1 MMRSCPGSIVSGS
14 VVRHRIIR
22 HRLLTPIARIVAALL
37 LGAPLASR
45 ADEGP
50 TPSGQKSDV
59 LQTVVI
65 TGSHIRRTNTETP
78 SPISV
83 LTAEDINK
91 QGYTSLADAI
101 RSSPA
106 DNSGTLTQAFSGA
119 MAGGASGVAL
129 RGLSVDA
136 TLVLMDGHRLAP
148 YPLADDGE
156 RPFVD
161 VSALP
166 LGIVDR
172 VEVLLDGA
180 SAIYGSDAIA
190 GVVNVITRKQF
201 TGLDLTAGAGA
212 SSRWD
217 GQSQRAA
224 ATWGS
229 GDLAAD
235 GHNIYVNVEFRH
247 QEAIAQEARGSYISA
262 LNLAPW
268 GGPDLRGGVINGSL
282 VLPGTTYSVPGQ
294 VAPLG
299 PLAAGA
305 AVPFYMLPGCAPQN
319 VIPNNGGCAWDTNL
333 YKKLQP
339 RTEGLNASAHW
350 SQSLEGDWLN
360 AVSANYF
367 LSQSEQYRQPNAY
380 LAGIPTVPFVWA
392 GAKTGIVNEF
402 DLTTTQILLAPT
414 SPDNPF
420 NPKSPYFAA
429 AGAFYG
435 PAAFAG
441 YVGQPAVFYGALTD
455 LGPQHTL
462 YYNHVYRLA
471 DDLTGAAG
479 GWDIAASLGYVRDAA
494 DITYIG
500 FVNTT
505 ALNAAFTSGK
515 LRVGQNQGLNSPS
528 YLASLEP
535 TLYDTAT
542 SDIAYISGNAT
553 RKLAPL
559 PGGDLAFAAGVEA
572 RYLRQNNPGEPGALE
587 GQTLM
592 DGSFYATGS
601 QSVEAGYIE
610 LDAPLL
616 HSLELNAAGRVDHY
630 TAAGTAFTPKF
641 GVKWSL
647 VPQLALRGT
656 FARGFRA
663 PSIAESGNAGTAS
676 SITPAPLD
684 PIRCP
689 VTGAAAD
696 CSGPGSGVALL
707 TQSNPNLKPEK
718 SRSFTLGVIV
728 EPLPQLNLTFDYF
741 NIKRSDE
748 ITPANYTLTNAVRT
762 PPPPGSKLPGPI
774 VEYVTPY
781 VNASDSLVSGVDAEL
796 RAQLPLGGFGK
807 LTLRVDVNHL
817 IQSQQTVDGTT
828 YVWVGTVGPTYL
840 SGATGTPA
848 SRGSAALDWTRGP
861 ITAGINYYYRS
872 AMRGIDESLGPTCIQ
887 LSDPNPHCYVAGF
900 GYASVYG
907 QYQWNAHLD
916 ITATVTNVTNR
927 LPPLDTA
934 TYGGQ
939 NYDPSFDQAG
949 AIGRYTEIL
958 FHYRY

>member
-1 MMRSCPGSIVSGS
+1 MMRSCPGSI
-14 VVRHRIIR
+14 
-22 HRLLTPIARIVAALL
+22 LTPIARGVAALL
-37 LGAPLASR
+37 LGMPFASQ

-50 TPSGQKSDV
+50 TPPVGKPDA

-65 TGSHIRRTNTETP
+65 TGSHIRRTDTETP
-78 SPISV
+78 SPVSV
-83 LTAEDINK
+83 MTADDINK

-101 RSSPA
+101 RAVPA

-148 YPLADDGE
+148 YPLGDDGE

-190 GVVNVITRKQF
+190 GVVNVITKKQF
-201 TGLDLTAGAGA
+201 TGFDVTAGAGA
-212 SSRWD
+212 TYRWD

-224 ATWGS
+224 ATWGI

-235 GHNIYVNVEFRH
+235 GHNFYVNVEFRH
-247 QEAIAQEARGSYISA
+247 QEAIAQEARGSYIAA
-262 LNLAPW
+262 LNLTPW
-268 GGPDLRGGVINGSL
+268 GGPDLRGGVITGSL
-282 VLPGTTYSVPGQ
+282 PLPGTTYSVPGQ

-305 AVPFYMLPGCAPQN
+305 SVPFYMLPGCAPQN
-319 VIPNNGGCAWDTNL
+319 VVPDNGGCAWDTNL

-350 SQSLEGDWLN
+350 SQSLDGDWLN

-380 LAGIPTVPFVWA
+380 LVGIPTVPFVWA
-392 GAKTGIVNEF
+392 GARTGIVNQF
-402 DLTTTQILLAPT
+402 DLATTQIVLPPT
-414 SPDNPF
+414 SADNPF

-429 AGAFYG
+429 AESFYG

-462 YYNHVYRLA
+462 YYNHVYRLV
-471 DDLTGAAG
+471 DDLTGTAG
-479 GWDIAASLGYVRDAA
+479 GWDLSAALGYVRDEA

-505 ALNAAFTSGK
+505 ALNAAFTSGT
-515 LRVGQNQGLNSPS
+515 LRVGQNQDLNSPS

-553 RKLAPL
+553 RRLAPL

-572 RYLRQNNPGEPGALE
+572 RYLRENNPGEPGAPE

-592 DGSFYATGS
+592 DGSFYAFGS
-601 QSVEAGYIE
+601 QSVEAGYVE
-610 LDAPLL
+610 LDAPVL

-630 TAAGTAFTPKF
+630 NEAGTAFTPKL
-641 GVKWSL
+641 GVKWSI

-663 PSIAESGNAGTAS
+663 PGIAESGNAGTAS
-676 SITPAPLD
+676 SIAPAPVD

-696 CSGPGSGVALL
+696 CSGAGSGVALL

-718 SRSFTLGVIV
+718 SRSFTLGVIA

-741 NIKRSDE
+741 NIKRTDE
-748 ITPANYTLTNAVRT
+748 ITPAPYTLTNAVRT
-762 PPPPGSKLPGPI
+762 PAPPGSALPGPI
-774 VEYVTPY
+774 VEYIIPY
-781 VNASDSLVSGVDAEL
+781 VNASYSLVSGVDAEL
-796 RAQLPLGGFGK
+796 RVGLPLGGLGK
-807 LTLRVDVNHL
+807 LTLRVDANHL

-828 YVWVGTVGPTYL
+828 YVWVGSVGPTSL

-848 SRGSAALDWTRGP
+848 SRGTAALDWTRGP
-861 ITAGINYYYRS
+861 VTAGVNYYYRS
-872 AMRGIDESLGPTCIQ
+872 AMRGVDEALGPNCIQ
-887 LSDPNPHCYVAGF
+887 LSATNPHCYVAGF

-939 NYDPSFDQAG
+939 NYDPSYDQAG
-949 AIGRYTEIL
+949 AIGRYLEIL

>member
-1 MMRSCPGSIVSGS
+1 MMRSGLDSIVGSIN
-14 VVRHRIIR
+14 RHGI
-22 HRLLTPIARIVAALL
+22 LARVFGALL
-37 LGAPLASR
+37 VATPLVVQ
-45 ADEGP
+45 ADDGP
-50 TPSGQKSDV
+50 PPPQKSSEQ
-59 LQTVVI
+59 LQTVVV
-65 TGSHIRRTNTETP
+65 TGSHIRRTDTETP
-78 SPISV
+78 SPVSV
-83 LTAEDINK
+83 LTAEDITK
-91 QGYTSLADAI
+91 QGFTSLADAI

-106 DNSGTLTQAFSGA
+106 DNSGTLSQAFSGA

-136 TLVLMDGHRLAP
+136 TLVLMDGHRLAT

-190 GVVNVITRKQF
+190 GVVNIITKKQF
-201 TGLDLTAGAGA
+201 TGFDFDAGAGA
-212 SSRWD
+212 TYRWD

-224 ATWGS
+224 ATWGT

-235 GHNIYVNVEFRH
+235 GHNFYVNVEFRH
-247 QEAIAQEARGSYISA
+247 QEAISQEARGSYISA
-262 LNLAPW
+262 LNLTPW

-282 VLPGTTYSVPGQ
+282 PLPGTTYSVPGQ
-294 VAPLG
+294 VAPLA

-305 AVPFYMLPGCAPQN
+305 SVPFYQLPGCAPQD
-319 VIPNNGGCAWDTNL
+319 VIPDNGGCAWDTNL

-339 RTEGLNASAHW
+339 RTEGLNVSAHW
-350 SQSLEGDWLN
+350 SQSLDGEWQN

-380 LAGIPTVPFVWA
+380 LVGIPTVPFVWA
-392 GAKTGIVNEF
+392 GAKTGIVNQF
-402 DLTTTQILLAPT
+402 DLATTQILLAPT

-429 AGAFYG
+429 AESFYG

-462 YYNHVYRLA
+462 YYNHVYRLV
-471 DDLTGAAG
+471 DDLTGTAGAWDLSAA
-479 GWDIAASLGYVRDAA
+479 LGYVRDQV
-494 DITYIG
+494 DITYLG
-500 FVNTT
+500 FVNTS
-505 ALNAAFTSGK
+505 ALNEAFASGT
-515 LRVGQNQGLNSPS
+515 LRVGQNQNLNSPA

-542 SDIAYISGNAT
+542 SDIAFISGNAT

-559 PGGDLAFAAGVEA
+559 PGGDLALAAGVEA
-572 RYLRQNNPGEPGALE
+572 RYLQENNPGEPGALQGE
-587 GQTLM
+587 TLM
-592 DGSFYATGS
+592 DGSFYAFGS
-601 QSVEAGYIE
+601 QSVEAGYVE
-610 LDAPLL
+610 LNAPLL
-616 HSLELNAAGRVDHY
+616 RSLEVNAAGRVDHY
-630 TAAGTAFTPKF
+630 NEAGTAFTPKF

-647 VPQLALRGT
+647 LPQLAFRGT

-663 PSIAESGNAGTAS
+663 PGIAESGNAGTAS
-676 SITPAPLD
+676 SIAPAPVD

-707 TQSNPNLKPEK
+707 TRSNPDLKPEK
-718 SRSFTLGVIV
+718 SRSFNLGVIV

-741 NIKRSDE
+741 NIKRTDE
-748 ITPANYTLTNAVRT
+748 ITPAPYTLEDAVRT
-762 PPPPGSKLPGPI
+762 PALPGSSLPGPI

-781 VNASDSLVSGVDAEL
+781 VNASYSLVSGVDAQL
-796 RAQLPLGGFGK
+796 KAVLPLGGLGT
-807 LTLRVDVNHL
+807 LTLRVDANHL
-817 IQSQQTVDGTT
+817 IQSQQTFDGVT
-828 YVWVGTVGPTYL
+828 YVWVGTVGPTSL

-848 SRGSAALDWTRGP
+848 SRGTATLDWTRGP
-861 ITAGINYYYRS
+861 VTAGVAYYYRS
-872 AMRGIDESLGPTCIQ
+872 AMRGVDESLGPTCLQ
-887 LSDPNPHCYVAGF
+887 LSATNPHCYVAGF
-900 GYASVYG
+900 GYATVYG
-907 QYQWNAHLD
+907 QYQWNARLD
-916 ITATVTNVTNR
+916 TTLTVTNVTNR

-949 AIGRYTEIL
+949 AIGRYMEIL
-958 FHYRY
+958 LHYRF